1 MFTTEPKYIYTK
13 HFPKFIVIPKVI
25 IIDQLNQTACLYE
38 IQVTVI
44 YSRAIL
50 VTEAADRRVK
60 RVICKTWTRTLANSA
75 EPVQMPQDAAFDR
88 NLHFLLKLQEVKS

>member
-1 MFTTEPKYIYTK
+1 MFTTEPKYVYLK
-13 HFPKFIVIPKVI
+13 HFLKVIVIPKVI

-50 VTEAADRRVK
+50 VTEATDRRVK

-88 NLHFLLKLQEVKS
+88 GLHFLLKLQEVKS